1 MFSASKI
8 TPASRLLCEKGL
20 VKRHSLFS
28 YLGIETIAAD
38 EDIPTTN
45 EPRETLLLRHDDA
58 VIRDVFNARHGA
70 LDLMNG
76 AVRAAELNRRA
87 TSLDLIYRLYALGRS
102 QTPVELR
109 RALQS
114 SEMEMVM
121 SAIKRLSLMGQNSI
135 EALVGY
141 CEANAGRDVDLLA
154 HVMDPFQLR
163 YLLSYCSEA
172 TRERV
177 GSAALDT
184 LRVACQRKD
193 AAAVRSWFQ
202 AIRRTLKNVPLDFP
216 QLVRGVILELWQA
229 GGGDLGTVSTELA
242 VVDTQLFSELGWE
255 TTRAFCAQLRR
266 VTGPGCEAFDGFLTD
281 EDIDSALTISEEL
294 RQAELVTH
302 FQKLASSYNT
312 MAHREVKRTIFAR
325 AQLPKAEESPYRTTS
340 PFAVAPTPAAK
351 TKSIYSSVSAYPF
364 RS

>member
-1 MFSASKI
+1 MFSASTI
-8 TPASRLLCEKGL
+8 TPANRLLCEKGL
-20 VKRHSLFS
+20 VKRHSLFQ
-28 YLGIETIAAD
+28 YLGIQVANAE
-38 EDIPTTN
+38 EDVPTAN
-45 EPRETLLLRHDDA
+45 EPRELLLLRHDDA

-76 AVRAAELNRRA
+76 AVRAAELSRRA
-87 TSLDLIYRLYALGRS
+87 TSLALIYRLYALGRS

-114 SEMEMVM
+114 AEMEMVM
-121 SAIKRLSLMGQNSI
+121 SAIKRLSLMGQNSV
-135 EALVGY
+135 ESLVAY

-163 YLLSYCSEA
+163 YLLSYSSEA

-184 LRVACQRKD
+184 LRVACQRSD
-193 AAAVRSWFQ
+193 AAAVKSWFQ
-202 AIRRTLKNVPLDFP
+202 AIRRTLKNLPLDFP
-216 QLVRGVILELWQA
+216 QLIRGVVLELWQA
-229 GGGDLGTVSTELA
+229 AGGDLATICTELA

-266 VTGPGCEAFDGFLTD
+266 VTGPGCEALDGFLTD

-294 RQAELVTH
+294 RQEDLVAH
-302 FQKLASSYNT
+302 FRKLASSYNT
-312 MAHREVKRTIFAR
+312 SSHRDARRSIFAR
-325 AQLPKAEESPYRTTS
+325 AQLPKAEESPYRAS
-340 PFAVAPTPAAK
+340 SAPFAVVPSAK
-351 TKSIYSSVSAYPF
+351 KKSIYSSLSVYPF
-364 RS
+364 PS